1 MLVTMNDYNETDEM
15 KLHIS

>member
-1 MLVTMNDYNETDEM
+1 MNDYNETDEM